1 MAIGFR
7 PTDDDERIIQS
18 FKREGESTSDVL
30 RRGLRSLERL
40 AWEED
45 ARADMARL
53 ALEDLSQEPDD
64 WEYAEDGSIRIVG
77 TDIVVQRRKDGDR

>member
-7 PTDDDERIIQS
+7 PTDDDERIIHS

-40 AWEED
+40 AWEEE

-53 ALEDLSQEPDD
+53 ALEDLSNEPDA
-64 WEYAEDGSIRIVG
+64 WEYGDGDEIRIVG
-77 TDIVVQRRKDGDR
+77 TDISVPARREGGR